1 MNIKAIVYTSN
12 TGYTKE
18 YAELLSKKSGLPM
31 YSLNEA
37 NKALS
42 KDTEIIYLGWLMASI
57 LKGYKKAAKRYK
69 IAAVCGVCLGSTGS
83 QLDSVSK
90 SNAFPKNLP
99 IFTLQGGYNKA
110 KLRGV
115 YKFMMGIVEKS
126 LIKQISEKE
135 IQTEDDKVIL
145 NMLQNGGSAVSEENL
160 KDIFALM
167 AL

>member
-90 SNAFPKNLP
+90 SNAFPK
-99 IFTLQGGYNKA
+99 
-110 KLRGV
+110 
-115 YKFMMGIVEKS
+115 KS
-126 LIKQISEKE
+126 SDFHLTGWVQ
-135 IQTEDDKVIL
+135 
-145 NMLQNGGSAVSEENL
+145 
-160 KDIFALM
+160 
-167 AL
+167 